1 MGVHGHQ
8 PQVVAPLLGHGIIKA
23 QATDRIPHEVPV
35 QQPER
40 PGGRYGDRPTR
51 PRPAVVAVLV
61 VLGALFA
68 AWVVWAGLG
77 AATPEPGAD
86 VSAFRV
92 VSDAEIEV
100 RVVATSGSPERFGCS
115 VQALDRTREVVG
127 VASVTLRP
135 ARDGREGR
143 WVTVRTRDRAVT
155 ATVGRCSAMDRA
167 AGRGQ
172 D

>member
-1 MGVHGHQ
+1 M
-8 PQVVAPLLGHGIIKA
+8 
-23 QATDRIPHEVPV
+23 
-35 QQPER
+35 QQPDR

-51 PRPAVVAVLV
+51 PRPAVLALV
-61 VLGALFA
+61 VVVATLFA

-77 AATPEPGAD
+77 AAAPEPGAD
-86 VSAFRV
+86 VTAFRV

-100 RVVATSGSPERFGCS
+100 RVAATSGSPERFGCS
-115 VQALDRTREVVG
+115 VRALDRTREVVG

-135 ARDGREGR
+135 GRDSGEGR

-155 ATVGRCSAMDRA
+155 ATVGRCSAPDGA
-167 AGRGQ
+167 AGRPQ